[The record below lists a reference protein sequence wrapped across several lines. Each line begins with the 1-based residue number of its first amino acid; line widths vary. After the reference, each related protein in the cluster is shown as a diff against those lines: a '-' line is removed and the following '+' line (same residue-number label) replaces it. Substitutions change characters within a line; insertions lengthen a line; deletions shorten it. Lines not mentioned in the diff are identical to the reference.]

1 MQCAINDDLMVP
13 PHVHGRS
20 QDCGGVPLLILIHP
34 VHDGPS
40 FLEFIKLVILFIAVK
55 GVIGYGILVYY
66 GVVHDNDGLVHEN
79 YIVLVLE
86 IIHSPFLTP
95 YPGFLYWINKIRYP
109 NGNTLILLQNSTDT
123 IGVLFELVSNYGGI

>member
-1 MQCAINDDLMVP
+1 MV
-13 PHVHGRS
+13 
-20 QDCGGVPLLILIHP
+20 
-34 VHDGPS
+34 
-40 FLEFIKLVILFIAVK
+40 FLCIMVWSMIMMVLYMKI
-55 GVIGYGILVYY
+55 
-66 GVVHDNDGLVHEN
+66 

-123 IGVLFELVSNYGGI
+123 IGVLFELVSNYGGIQGEVSVRIYHTLQGGVFIESLCCHILSQFI